1 MNSYGKGGDVSIER
15 TFLKIKR
22 LYEGN
27 TMKKL
32 FFILMLSVLMVG
44 LPTIAQDGAN
54 CDIDAPAEQT
64 EINMIGWS
72 FAITDFYAEELQACN
87 DVDNLVVNAN
97 LLASTDA
104 LEQVRLALSTGGD
117 SPFEIV
123 HGANGEVGDWGS
135 QGWLLPLNDLIEQYR
150 EEYNLDDIPETVWE
164 VGTLDGN
171 IYGIPIVSNTLH
183 TIYRTDVFEE
193 LGLVPPETYEDVI
206 NICNEIGID
215 NTDWDMPFYIDLSR
229 PRGWELEFFM
239 VLRALGGDY
248 LDENN
253 MPIFNDEEGLEAVEL
268 MVEVAEACIGP
279 DGFALSLNDAEVGMQ
294 LGTIPS
300 TKIWASRAANMSD
313 PERTDPEL
321 LDFISYAPAPRV
333 TEDGPRAGSAW
344 NDFYFIPA
352 NVTVDPELIFQV
364 IMEAVD
370 MESQQRAAAIGSPT
384 RVSSSDFG
392 GSYLP
397 AANQTIAEGIGNY
410 DKNPAIN
417 IVIAKLSEFLPL
429 VATGDLTPQEA
440 LDAAADAYIE
450 EATAQGYITN

>member
-1 MNSYGKGGDVSIER
+1 
-15 TFLKIKR
+15 
-22 LYEGN
+22 
-27 TMKKL
+27 MKKL
-32 FFILMLSVLMVG
+32 LAVLVLMLVMVG
-44 LPTIAQDGAN
+44 FPTIAQDEASCN
-54 CDIDAPAEQT
+54 IDPPAENT

-87 DVDNLVVNAN
+87 EVDNLVVNAN

-135 QGWLLPLNDLIEQYR
+135 QGWLLPLNDLIDQYR

-193 LGLVPPETYEDVI
+193 MGLTPPETYEDVV

-215 NTDWDMPFYIDLSR
+215 NRDWDMPFYIDLSR

-239 VLRALGGDY
+239 VLRAMGGDY

-253 MPIFNDEEGLEAVEL
+253 MPIFNGEEGLQSVEL
-268 MVEVAEACIGP
+268 MVEVADACIGP
-279 DGFALSLNDAEVGMQ
+279 DGFTLGLNEAEVGMQ

-313 PERTDPEL
+313 PERTAPEL
-321 LDFISYAPAPRV
+321 MDLISYAPAPRV

-352 NVTVDPELIFQV
+352 TVTVDPELIFQV
-364 IMEAVD
+364 IMEAID
-370 MESQQRAAAIGSPT
+370 TESQQRAAEVGSPT
-384 RVSSSDFG
+384 RISSADFG
-392 GSYLP
+392 GPYLP

-429 VATGDLTPQEA
+429 VSTGDLTPQEA
-440 LDAAADAYIE
+440 LDSAADAYIE
-450 EATAQGYITN
+450 EATAQGFITE